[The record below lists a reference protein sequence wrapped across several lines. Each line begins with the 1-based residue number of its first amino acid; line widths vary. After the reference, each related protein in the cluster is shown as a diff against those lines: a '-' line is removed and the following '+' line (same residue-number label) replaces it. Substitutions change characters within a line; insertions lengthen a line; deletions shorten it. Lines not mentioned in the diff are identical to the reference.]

1 MFFYDDKEFLGKK
14 IKQLRVNSKLS
25 QAELSEKIGMTEKNL
40 SNIERGLQVPALNSF
55 LRLLDV
61 LNVSLTEFGIS
72 TSDTKNENRDELI
85 KEIYLASPNEIE
97 AYLKII
103 KTIKNI
109 KGYLCTSPP
118 QNFSSFARECSHLNL
133 SRRGFS
139 T

>member
-61 LNVSLTEFGIS
+61 LNVSLTEFCIS
-72 TSDTKNENRDELI
+72 TSDT
-85 KEIYLASPNEIE
+85 
-97 AYLKII
+97 
-103 KTIKNI
+103 
-109 KGYLCTSPP
+109 
-118 QNFSSFARECSHLNL
+118 
-133 SRRGFS
+133 
-139 T
+139 